1 VHESE
6 PNISDWAFARID
18 GKGPNPVSRRASI
31 IKRAAFMAVVTV
43 LAASAGS
50 AGVLLW
56 RNFNPPPEPVARV
69 PAVSLTNDG
78 KQASSLS
85 IGDRRPDFSLPDVD
99 GVEHSVAQWDG
110 QLLLINFWAT
120 WCPPCLAEIP
130 IFVRLQAEFAAQ
142 GVQFLGV
149 ALDNV
154 DNVRAFQTE
163 HAMNYPSM
171 HGQRD
176 AISLS
181 KRYGNSI
188 GALPYTVVVARDG
201 SVVTMHHGEM
211 AEADVRQLIEANR

>member
-1 VHESE
+1 MERNS
-6 PNISDWAFARID
+6 
-18 GKGPNPVSRRASI
+18 VSKRVSI
-31 IKRAAFMAVVTV
+31 IKRLAFTVVVMV

-56 RNFNPPPEPVARV
+56 RNFNPPTEPVARV
-69 PAVSLTNDG
+69 PVAPVTNDR
-78 KQASSLS
+78 KQAPSLS
-85 IGDRRPDFSLPDVD
+85 VGDRRPDFSLPDVD
-99 GVEHSVAQWDG
+99 GVEQSVAQWDG

-130 IFVRLQAEFAAQ
+130 IFVRLQAEFAAH

-149 ALDNV
+149 ALDNAE
-154 DNVRAFQTE
+154 NVRAFQTK
-163 HAMNYPSM
+163 HAMNYPSL

-201 SVVTMHHGEM
+201 SVITMHHGDI

>member
-1 VHESE
+1 M
-6 PNISDWAFARID
+6 
-18 GKGPNPVSRRASI
+18 GPSPVSRQTSI
-31 IKRAAFMAVVTV
+31 IKRAAFMLVVMV

-56 RNFNPPPEPVARV
+56 RNFNPPAEPVAGV
-69 PAVSLTNDG
+69 PAVPLTNDR
-78 KQASSLS
+78 KQAPPSLS
-85 IGDRRPDFSLPDVD
+85 VGDRRPDFSLPDVD
-99 GVEHSVAQWDG
+99 GVEQSVAQWDG

-130 IFVRLQAEFAAQ
+130 VFVRLQAEFAPH

-149 ALDNV
+149 ALDNA

-163 HAMNYPSM
+163 HAMNYPSL

-176 AISLS
+176 AIGLS
-181 KRYGNSI
+181 KRYGNNI

-201 SVVTMHHGEM
+201 SVITMHHGEI

>member
-1 VHESE
+1 
-6 PNISDWAFARID
+6 
-18 GKGPNPVSRRASI
+18 
-31 IKRAAFMAVVTV
+31 MVVVIV

-56 RNFNPPPEPVARV
+56 RNFNPPAEPEARV
-69 PAVSLTNDG
+69 PPVSLTNDR
-78 KQASSLS
+78 KQAPALS
-85 IGDRRPDFSLPDVD
+85 VGDRRPDFSLPDVD
-99 GVEHSVAQWDG
+99 GVEQSVAQWDG

-130 IFVRLQAEFAAQ
+130 VFVRLQAEFAAH

-149 ALDNV
+149 ALDNA

-163 HAMNYPSM
+163 HAMNYPSL

-201 SVVTMHHGEM
+201 SVITMHHGEI

>member
-1 VHESE
+1 
-6 PNISDWAFARID
+6 
-18 GKGPNPVSRRASI
+18 
-31 IKRAAFMAVVTV
+31 MLVVIL

-56 RNFNPPPEPVARV
+56 RTFNPLAVEPVASLPVV
-69 PAVSLTNDG
+69 PPPAG
-78 KQASSLS
+78 RKQAPGLS
-85 IGDRRPDFSLPDVD
+85 VGDRRPDFSLPDVN
-99 GVEHSVAQWDG
+99 GVKQSVAQWDG

-130 IFVRLQAEFAAQ
+130 IFVRLQAEYATH
-142 GVQFLGV
+142 GVQFLGI
-149 ALDNV
+149 ALDNA

-163 HAMNYPSM
+163 HAMNYPSL

-188 GALPYTVVVARDG
+188 GALPYTVAIARDG
-201 SVVTMHHGEM
+201 RVITMHHGEIS
-211 AEADVRQLIEANR
+211 EARMREIIEANR